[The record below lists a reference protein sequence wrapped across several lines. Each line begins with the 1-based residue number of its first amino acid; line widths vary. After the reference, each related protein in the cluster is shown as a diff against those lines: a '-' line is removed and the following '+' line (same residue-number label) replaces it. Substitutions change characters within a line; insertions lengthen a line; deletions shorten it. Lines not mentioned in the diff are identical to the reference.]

1 MQILRHANE
10 VSAFVQSQPESEIA
24 VLTQRRLA
32 ELLSDEEFTM
42 EELVFFVIPE
52 SRDTVID
59 LETTLGSSIRT
70 TEGHPLWEV
79 IEAHNTCYEMVF
91 VLSSSGYGALV
102 FVPYMDAHPEL
113 LAMCRSNVA
122 RMHVTSTS

>member
-1 MQILRHANE
+1 MQILRHAHE
-10 VSAFVQSQPESEIA
+10 VSAFVQLKPESEIA
-24 VLTQRRLA
+24 VLIQRRLD
-32 ELLSDEEFTM
+32 ELLSEGDTTM

-52 SRDTVID
+52 SRDAVTD
-59 LETTLGSSIRT
+59 LETTLGNSIRT

-102 FVPYMDAHPEL
+102 FVPYTDAHPEL
-113 LAMCRSNVA
+113 LAMCRAHVA
-122 RMHVTSTS
+122 RMHVPSAS